1 MTLIGLADKHRHC
14 SAILHCFASAIARKG
29 RVSRRTRGAVQGR
42 YPRAGQLM
50 ARATLAVMLSGILLS
65 DASVYSADRKQKIG
79 RRSCG
84 WSSRRSSRRCAQQ
97 RETVRLRCVANSH
110 PKSSFRKYSEVCAA
124 TRYIVPSKDLGRYLP
139 SSSPPATA

>member
-1 MTLIGLADKHRHC
+1 MTVIGLADKYRHC
-14 SAILHCFASAIARKG
+14 SAVLHCFASAIARKG

-79 RRSCG
+79 RKSCG
-84 WSSRRSSRRCAQQ
+84 WSSRHSSRRCAQQ
-97 RETVRLRCVANSH
+97 RETVRLRCVGNSH
-110 PKSSFRKYSEVCAA
+110 LKSSFGKYSEMCAA
-124 TRYIVPSKDLGRYLP
+124 ARYNCSVKRSRAIPPFLFS
-139 SSSPPATA
+139 PATA